1 LVALVVKKSECVR
14 AGTIFTI
21 LPFLATV
28 LRMSIWSWLMR
39 RPTKPNPA
47 APTPAPQARGP
58 KQPIPLPSEPSV
70 FECRECH
77 KVFEARRRRP
87 TCPECDSADV
97 ELMSA

>member
-1 LVALVVKKSECVR
+1 
-14 AGTIFTI
+14 
-21 LPFLATV
+21 
-28 LRMSIWSWLMR
+28 MSIWSWLFR
-39 RPTKPNPA
+39 RLPMTRPPA
-47 APTPAPQARGP
+47 HDDERGRG
-58 KQPIPLPSEPSV
+58 KRPIPLPTEPSV

>member
-1 LVALVVKKSECVR
+1 
-14 AGTIFTI
+14 
-21 LPFLATV
+21 
-28 LRMSIWSWLMR
+28 MSIWSWLFH
-39 RPTKPNPA
+39 RPTKPRRA
-47 APTPAPQARGP
+47 ADDPARGR
-58 KQPIPLPSEPSV
+58 QPIPLPTEPSV